1 MSGALQGIK
10 VVELGHWVAV
20 PCACA
25 ILSDWGAEVIKIE
38 DPGVGD
44 SLRGIKST
52 EGIPQKGKFIMPV
65 FEVLNRGK
73 RGLGVN
79 LRTDQGRQI
88 VYRLVEHCDVFV
100 SNLQSRALDKLGMD
114 YETLN
119 QMNSKLIYATL
130 TGYGEAGTD
139 SDKPGYDYTAFWAR
153 GGLMSKLAAPA
164 GVPPSHRPGIGDSI
178 TSMCITSGILAAILA
193 RERTGKGQKVT
204 FSLYQTAVWVMNQDI
219 QVALYRREEI
229 PNIDRR
235 KAKNP
240 IWNSYQTSDGR
251 WMQLA
256 MMQSERFWPD
266 FCRAMGHPELQNDSR
281 FNSDE
286 KREQNSELLISII
299 NEVFSGKTLRE
310 WIDILDG
317 HGLVSSKA
325 QTVLEITDDPQA
337 VANDFFVKLDHP
349 NAGEIRLVASP
360 VKFSETE
367 ARVKGPAPE
376 VGQHSEEILL
386 EVGYTWDDITRL
398 KDEGAII

>member
-1 MSGALQGIK
+1 MAGALQGIK

-44 SLRGIKST
+44 SLRGVKSI
-52 EGIPQKGKFIMPV
+52 EGIPLQGQIMPV

-88 VYRLVEHCDVFV
+88 VYRLAEHCDVFV
-100 SNLQSRALDKLGMD
+100 SNFQSRVLDKLGMG
-114 YETLN
+114 YETLS
-119 QMNSKLIYATL
+119 QINSQLIYATL
-130 TGYGEAGTD
+130 TGYGETGTD
-139 SDKPGYDYTAFWAR
+139 NDKPGYDYTAFWAR
-153 GGLMSKLAAPA
+153 GGLMSKLGAPS
-164 GVPPSHRPGIGDSI
+164 GPPPSHRPGIGDSI
-178 TSMCITSGILAAILA
+178 TSMCITSGILAALLA
-193 RERTGKGQKVT
+193 RERTGKGQKVA
-204 FSLYQTAVWVMNQDI
+204 FSLYQTAVWVLNQDI
-219 QVALYRREEI
+219 QVALYKREEI

-240 IWNSYQTSDGR
+240 IWNSYQTSDGH

-266 FCRAMGHPELQNDSR
+266 FCRAIGHPELQNDGR

-286 KREQNSELLISII
+286 KREKNNELLISII
-299 NEVFSGKTLRE
+299 NEVFAGKSLRE
-310 WIDILDG
+310 WIDILDR
-317 HGLVSSKA
+317 HGLVSSRA
-325 QTVLEITDDPQA
+325 QTVFEITNDPQA
-337 VANDFFVKLDHP
+337 VENDFFAKLDHP

-386 EVGYTWDDITRL
+386 EAGYTWDDITRL
-398 KDEGAII
+398 KDQGAIN

>member
-1 MSGALQGIK
+1 MAGALQGIK

-25 ILSDWGAEVIKIE
+25 ILADWGAEVTKIE

-44 SLRGIKST
+44 SLRGIKSI
-52 EGIPQKGKFIMPV
+52 EGIPLRNHILPV

-79 LRTDQGRQI
+79 LRMHSGRQ
-88 VYRLVEHCDVFV
+88 VLYRLVEHCDIFV
-100 SNLQSRALDKLGMD
+100 SNFQSRVLHKLGMD

-119 QMNSKLIYATL
+119 QINPKLIYAVL
-130 TGYGEAGTD
+130 TGYGEEGTD
-139 SDKPGYDYTAFWAR
+139 SDKPGYDYTAFWSR
-153 GGLMSKLAAPA
+153 GGLMAKLGAPA

-178 TSMCITSGILAAILA
+178 TSMCITSGILAALLA
-193 RERTGKGQKVT
+193 RERTGKGQKVA
-204 FSLYQTAVWVMNQDI
+204 FSLYQTAAWVLNQDI
-219 QVALYRREEI
+219 QVALYKGAEI
-229 PNIDRR
+229 PNIDRQ

-256 MMQSERFWPD
+256 MMQSERYWPE
-266 FCRAMGHPELQNDSR
+266 FCRAIGHPELQDDIR

-286 KREQNSELLISII
+286 KREKNNELLIPII
-299 NEVFSGKTLRE
+299 TAVFAGKSLSE
-310 WIDILDG
+310 WIDILDR
-317 HGLVSSKA
+317 HNLVSSLA
-325 QTVLEITDDPQA
+325 QTVSEITRDPQA
-337 VANDFFVKLDHP
+337 VKNGFFVKLDHP

-367 ARVKGPAPE
+367 AKVQGPAPE
-376 VGQHSEEILL
+376 VGQHTEEILL
-386 EVGYTWDDITRL
+386 EAGYGWDDITRL
-398 KDEGAII
+398 KDEGAIN

>member
-1 MSGALQGIK
+1 MAGALEGIK

-52 EGIPQKGKFIMPV
+52 EGIPQGNHIVPV

-79 LRTDQGRQI
+79 LRIDQGRQI
-88 VYRLVEHCDVFV
+88 VYRLVEQCDVFV
-100 SNLQSRALDKLGMD
+100 SNFQSRVLDRLGMD

-119 QMNSKLIYATL
+119 QLNPKLVYATL
-130 TGYGEAGTD
+130 TGYGEKGSD
-139 SDKPGYDYTAFWAR
+139 NDKPGYDYTAFWAR
-153 GGLMSKLAAPA
+153 GGLMSKLGAPA
-164 GVPPSHRPGIGDSI
+164 GPPPSHRPGMGDSI
-178 TSMCITSGILAAILA
+178 TSMCITSGILAALLA
-193 RERTGKGQKVT
+193 RERTGRGQKVA
-204 FSLYQTAVWVMNQDI
+204 FSLYQTSVWVMNQDI

-240 IWNSYQTSDGR
+240 IWNSYLTSDGR

-266 FCRAMGHPELQNDSR
+266 FCKAIGHTELQNDNR

-286 KREQNSELLISII
+286 NREKNNELLITII
-299 NEVFSGKTLRE
+299 SEVFAGKTLRE
-310 WIDILDG
+310 WIDILDR
-317 HGLVSSKA
+317 HGQVSSKV
-325 QTVLEITDDPQA
+325 QTVLEITNDPQA
-337 VANDFFVKLDHP
+337 AENDFFVKLDHP
-349 NAGEIRLVASP
+349 NAGQIRLVASP
-360 VKFSETE
+360 VKFSDTK
-367 ARVKGPAPE
+367 AMVKGPAPE

-386 EVGYTWDDITRL
+386 EAGYTWEDITRL
-398 KDEGAII
+398 KDEGAIN